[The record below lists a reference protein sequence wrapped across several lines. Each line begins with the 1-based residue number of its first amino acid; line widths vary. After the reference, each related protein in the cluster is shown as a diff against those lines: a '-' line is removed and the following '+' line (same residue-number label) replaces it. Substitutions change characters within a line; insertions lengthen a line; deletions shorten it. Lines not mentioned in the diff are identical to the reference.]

1 MSIKYYDHKNKIV
14 REVKNLTDDEYAGV
28 LYVMDKNKWTKRT
41 IDGEEVWVSSKAS
54 LSSKAKI
61 EI

>member
-14 REVKNLTDDEYAGV
+14 REVKNLNEDEYAGV

-41 IDGEEVWVSSKAS
+41 IDGEEVWVSSKA
-54 LSSKAKI
+54 KI

>member
-41 IDGEEVWVSSKAS
+41 IDGEEVWVSSKA
-54 LSSKAKI
+54 KI